1 MTAWNDYNDADAQNN
16 FDTIPKGTIAPVRMT
31 IKPGGIDDYSR
42 GWTGGYA
49 TRARESDAVYLNCE
63 FVVTQGEFA
72 KRKVWSLIGL
82 YSPKGQDWANMGRA
96 FIRAILNSAWGL
108 SDKDT
113 SPRAMEA
120 RRIQGFADLDGIEF
134 LAKID
139 VEKDQNDQSK
149 NVIKFAVTPDHK
161 EYVAFQSGAVPAA
174 SAGFQPST
182 SFRPTAGGG
191 HAQSGFQPQAQGP
204 SAFQPAAQA
213 PAVFQAA
220 AQAPAQTQ
228 AQPQAAFQTQAQPQA
243 QTPAAT
249 GFQPQQQ
256 PAPQAQAPAPTG
268 FQPQQQPA
276 PATNGYQPQQQAP
289 AQAQNAGGTFARP
302 TWAQ

>member
-1 MTAWNDYNDADAQNN
+1 MPAWNDFNDADVQNN
-16 FDTIPKGTIAPVRMT
+16 FDLIPKGVVAPVRMT
-31 IKPGGIDDYSR
+31 IKPGGLDDHIQ

-49 TRARESDAVYLNCE
+49 TRAKESDAVYLNCE

-82 YSPKGQDWANMGRA
+82 YSPKGHDWANMGRA
-96 FIRAILNSAWGL
+96 FIRGILNSAHGL

-113 SPRAMEA
+113 TPRAMEA
-120 RRIQGFADLDGIEF
+120 RRIRGFADLDGIEF

-139 VEKDQNDQSK
+139 VERDQNDQPK

-161 EYVAFQSGAVPAA
+161 EYVAFQSGTVPVA

-182 SFRPTAGGG
+182 SFRPATGGG

-213 PAVFQAA
+213 PAVFQTP
-220 AQAPAQTQ
+220 AQAPSQTQ
-228 AQPQAAFQTQAQPQA
+228 AQPQSAFQTQAQPQA

-256 PAPQAQAPAPTG
+256 
-268 FQPQQQPA
+268 A